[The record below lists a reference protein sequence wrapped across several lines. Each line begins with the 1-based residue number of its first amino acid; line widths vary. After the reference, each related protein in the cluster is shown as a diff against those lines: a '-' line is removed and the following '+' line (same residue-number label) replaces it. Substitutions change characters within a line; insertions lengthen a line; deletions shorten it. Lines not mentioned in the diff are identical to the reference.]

1 MIFRPSVEADLDRI
15 LACQVDALVDRVT
28 AEHYRAG
35 LDNRTYRPE
44 HTWIA
49 EDSGRLVA
57 RAVWWASPD
66 SDLPMALDSIFVH
79 DSVSDHV
86 GVTSEL
92 LTAAHEAFTA
102 RGAIEPPAYHI
113 FLRVNWRDEPTVA
126 AAISWRRE
134 AVGNAGLV
142 DELER
147 LRYEWTAEA
156 GLPVSSRRLT
166 FAPEPDDDAVLAV
179 FRRIAAGSLD
189 VTTRRGVDAV
199 GIDSQ
204 AREDMDVYLAMPG
217 DRGWWRLAYTPAGE
231 VAGLAIPSAN
241 PSGYVVGY
249 LGVVPEMRGR
259 GYVDDILAE
268 ITRILAAIGAERIE
282 ADTDTANLPMARA
295 FERAG
300 YRNFAVRLV
309 LSAPRKRADG
319 P

>member
-1 MIFRPSVEADLDRI
+1 MLLRPSVEADLDRI
-15 LACQVDALVDRVT
+15 LACPVDELVDRVT

-49 EDSGRLVA
+49 EDYGRLVA

-66 SDLPMALDSIFVH
+66 SDLPMALDSIYVD
-79 DSVSDHV
+79 DSVADRV
-86 GVTSEL
+86 DVTTEL
-92 LTAAHEAFTA
+92 LTAAHHAYTA
-102 RGAIEPPAYHI
+102 QGAIEPPAYHI
-113 FLRVNWRDEPTVA
+113 FLPVNWRDEPKVA
-126 AAISWRRE
+126 AAIAWRRE
-134 AVGNAGLV
+134 AAANAGLL

-147 LRYEWTAEA
+147 LRYEWTAEV
-156 GLPVSSRRLT
+156 GLPVSPGRLI

-179 FRRIAAGSLD
+179 FRRIARGSLD

-199 GIDSQ
+199 GIDRQ

-217 DRGWWRLAYTPAGE
+217 DRDWWRLAYTPAGE
-231 VAGLAIPSAN
+231 LAGLAIPSAN
-241 PSGYVVGY
+241 PRGYVVGY
-249 LGVVPEMRGR
+249 LGVVPGMRGR
-259 GYVDDILAE
+259 GYADDILAE

-309 LSAPRKRADG
+309 LSAPRRRSD
-319 P
+319 